1 MSRAEWL
8 WLTSGA
14 GRARGADCGGVE
26 LLLGCEVLP
35 ELGCCV
41 VGPGLGGGGA
51 GAGLGVWV
59 ADPGLGN
66 CAVGLGLGGRGLDP
80 ETGCWELESE
90 LCCWGVDSELA
101 CWEVEPRCLVSDFF
115 LLPFFMVDPPD
126 LSVYLHGAA

>member
-41 VGPGLGGGGA
+41 VGPGLGGGG
-51 GAGLGVWV
+51 V
-59 ADPGLGN
+59 
-66 CAVGLGLGGRGLDP
+66 DP
-80 ETGCWELESE
+80 ETGCWDLESE

-101 CWEVEPRCLVSDFF
+101 RWEVEPRCLVSDFF